1 MLGRIELKH
10 ISTWNFRVNVV
21 VRNVVENTIFKKVNP
36 IEVIDEALGVV

>member
-1 MLGRIELKH
+1 MLGRVELKH